1 MTNINTYFFYDLKT
15 ETNQTISKL
24 GQRKRFTHH
33 IVSLSPRLENEII
46 MVNQIK
52 YLIPEYDEH
61 FYVFNTI
68 ERLKIASIDEEM
80 EHIESA
86 KEIAVDSDLLQTY
99 DYKKLIYADSYLK
112 NLSTISYK
120 KYIMNLIDFYRASLK
135 SITKLFSECIVHNNI
150 SLDTIIVDED
160 EETIFLSNFTFATE
174 IRREKLLKFCGDK
187 NNIRSRLPVEFHLLN
202 YQIVN
207 DCSLSQDNI
216 ETIISNYLDKNV
228 NTNSQHL
235 NSQHLNSYFSKYVN
249 KSADEIMTYMIKYAD
264 TWDNYAL
271 SSVFLSILISSK
283 KDNQFITEFMKLLE
297 INMSLDPSKRGSL
310 NNALHQFNEL
320 VLQTNFKNIV

>member
-1 MTNINTYFFYDLKT
+1 MNTYFFYDLKT
-15 ETNQTISKL
+15 ENNKSITKF

-33 IVSLSPRLENEII
+33 VVSLTPRLENEII
-46 MVNQIK
+46 VVDQIK
-52 YLIPEYDEH
+52 YLIPDYDEY

-112 NLSTISYK
+112 NLSTVSYK
-120 KYIMNLIDFYRASLK
+120 KYIMCLIDFYRTSIN
-135 SITKLFSECIVHNNI
+135 SITKLFVECIIHNNI
-150 SLDTIIVDED
+150 SLDTVIVDEE
-160 EETIFLSNFTFATE
+160 EETLLFSNFTFAIE
-174 IRREKLLKFCGDK
+174 IRREKLFKFCSEK
-187 NNIRSRLPVEFHLLN
+187 INISSRLPVEFHLLH
-202 YQIVN
+202 YQIAN

-216 ETIISNYLDKNV
+216 ETVVSKYLDTNAI
-228 NTNSQHL
+228 NTFNSHL
-235 NSQHLNSYFSKYVN
+235 YFSKYIN
-249 KSADEIMTYMIKYAD
+249 KSTDEIMSYMIKYAD

-271 SSVFLSILISSK
+271 SSVFLSILRSSK
-283 KDNQFITEFMKLLE
+283 KDNQFIIEFMKLLE

-310 NNALHQFNEL
+310 NNALNKFNEL